1 MDSGYAHRESTTFRT
16 CIWAIR
22 RFHVSLCAVFIGSV
36 RKFDHDT
43 RISLSSSFFLLH
55 SFFLSLIELFSRSMW
70 QLLIAVIYTHAY
82 LIFAWLSLRNAK
94 LTRSTALARSLWL
107 ACIIV
112 SSYFHH
118 TYVTSLSLSLS
129 LSLFPSTH
137 NSFNCFLHHQCDPP
151 HTTTSS
157 QLLVPCL
164 SFDTFFGIHFQSQN
178 PATKRVL
185 QNPAIS

>member
-36 RKFDHDT
+36 RKFDNDT

-129 LSLFPSTH
+129 LSFHQHTIHSTA
-137 NSFNCFLHHQCDPP
+137 SS
-151 HTTTSS
+151 TTSVILHTR
-157 QLLVPCL
+157 QPPL
-164 SFDTFFGIHFQSQN
+164 SSSFLAYRLTRFS
-178 PATKRVL
+178 AS
-185 QNPAIS
+185 ISNLKIQQQKECYKIQQ

>member
-1 MDSGYAHRESTTFRT
+1 MICLSASLLFARVQLTIERIHIACVAHHTSELSTPRLMSMDSGYAHRESTTFRT

-55 SFFLSLIELFSRSMW
+55 SFFFSLIELFSRSMW

-137 NSFNCFLHHQCDPP
+137 NSFNCFLPP
-151 HTTTSS
+151 P
-157 QLLVPCL
+157 V
-164 SFDTFFGIHFQSQN
+164 
-178 PATKRVL
+178 
-185 QNPAIS
+185 